1 MLFYDYNCIITIF
14 TNRIPES
21 TTIIVCFLNGV
32 KGEILKDQVGRNY
45 SGVKKNNQ
53 MGPKNNFSLERQVIQ
68 PNKSKKDKREDR
80 NLQEIGT
87 RRQSLGICGVEHNLL
102 EWAPKSLQVV
112 TATMK
117 LKDASC
123 LEGKL

>member
-1 MLFYDYNCIITIF
+1 M
-14 TNRIPES
+14 
-21 TTIIVCFLNGV
+21 
-32 KGEILKDQVGRNY
+32 
-45 SGVKKNNQ
+45 
-53 MGPKNNFSLERQVIQ
+53 ERQVIQ

-80 NLQEIGT
+80 NLQETGT

-102 EWAPKSLQVV
+102 ERAPKSLQMV

-117 LKDASC
+117 LKDTRC

>member
-1 MLFYDYNCIITIF
+1 MFSKWCEGRDI
-14 TNRIPES
+14 
-21 TTIIVCFLNGV
+21 
-32 KGEILKDQVGRNY
+32 KGPSRQKLLWG
-45 SGVKKNNQ
+45 KKNNQ

-87 RRQSLGICGVEHNLL
+87 RRQGLGICGVEHNLL